1 MNSSDSVIGVRKSLR
16 FPDGMHNVSIPIK
29 NSDKIFDNLI
39 NKRQVD
45 SSFNVNVSS
54 TSESSHNSDT
64 GSEMDSSIFKNK
76 RCRNTESDNSKKI
89 KITKL
94 N

>member
-1 MNSSDSVIGVRKSLR
+1 MQS
-16 FPDGMHNVSIPIK
+16 VSIPIK
-29 NSDKIFDNLI
+29 HGDKIFEAFI

-45 SSFNVNVSS
+45 SFNVNVSS
-54 TSESSHNSDT
+54 ASESSHNSDT
-64 GSEMDSSIFKNK
+64 GSEMDSSIQKNK

-89 KITKL
+89 KVTKF